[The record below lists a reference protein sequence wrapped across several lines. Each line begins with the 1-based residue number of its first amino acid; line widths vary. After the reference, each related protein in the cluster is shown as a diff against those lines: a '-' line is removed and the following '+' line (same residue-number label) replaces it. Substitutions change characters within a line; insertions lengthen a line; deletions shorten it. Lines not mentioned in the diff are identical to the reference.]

1 LRIPKALLLLNFDIR
16 TFLKV
21 IVSVFENT
29 HNDAV
34 YNNLMIQL
42 KIVGTIFENTH
53 NAAALLVLFI
63 DRKSEL
69 EVNKVFV
76 TLLKTGV
83 CSVKIFTLVAY
94 KV

>member
-1 LRIPKALLLLNFDIR
+1 
-16 TFLKV
+16 
-21 IVSVFENT
+21 
-29 HNDAV
+29 
-34 YNNLMIQL
+34 MIQL